1 MRRDV
6 QEIFKMTPHDKQVM
20 MFSATLSKEIRPVC
34 KKFMQDPM
42 EIYVDD
48 EAKLTL
54 HGLVQ
59 HYIKLSEL
67 EKNRKLKSLLHHV
80 RKGCYGSDLPKKS
93 ILISTWLSWQM
104 KQLKKMTEL
113 FYWSGEVSSQLLLK
127 LEVHLSHLTL
137 FLLMDETFLLEN
149 RLTLRAI
156 SEFGVLLIYFY
167 LCDHT
172 ILFGESKK
180 VLPMPLSYN
189 LYFSFREFVT
199 FFGEVCVRPILNLK
213 KKSSM

>member
-67 EKNRKLKSLLHHV
+67 EKNRKLKSLHSDISLVELANETVKEDDRAVLLEWGGLQSASPKARSSPVTSHV
-80 RKGCYGSDLPKKS
+80 VR
-93 ILISTWLSWQM
+93 
-104 KQLKKMTEL
+104 
-113 FYWSGEVSSQLLLK
+113 
-127 LEVHLSHLTL
+127 

-149 RLTLRAI
+149 RLTLRAMKI
-156 SEFGVLLIYFY
+156 HTVSEQA
-167 LCDHT
+167 
-172 ILFGESKK
+172 S
-180 VLPMPLSYN
+180 N
-189 LYFSFREFVT
+189 
-199 FFGEVCVRPILNLK
+199 
-213 KKSSM
+213 

>member
-67 EKNRKLKSLLHHV
+67 EKNRKLKSLHSDISLVELANETVKEDDRAVLLEWGGLQSASPKARSSPVTSHV
-80 RKGCYGSDLPKKS
+80 VR
-93 ILISTWLSWQM
+93 
-104 KQLKKMTEL
+104 
-113 FYWSGEVSSQLLLK
+113 
-127 LEVHLSHLTL
+127 

-149 RLTLRAI
+149 RLTLRAMFCQCPHLI
-156 SEFGVLLIYFY
+156 IHTFHSVSLLFSSVKYVLDQI
-167 LCDHT
+167 
-172 ILFGESKK
+172 
-180 VLPMPLSYN
+180 
-189 LYFSFREFVT
+189 
-199 FFGEVCVRPILNLK
+199 
-213 KKSSM
+213 